1 MGSEMCIRDRL
12 KTVAAQVE
20 AGRLTGEEARRK
32 SLPDD
37 GEEMFVPTEA
47 TGVRTQEYEVLKV
60 KLELQRLEMEA
71 ESRRIEVEARR
82 ADREAE
88 ARRADREAEA
98 EARRADR
105 EAEIRKMELEAQL
118 EKQRLEAEVR
128 MAELKAGV
136 HGELREPANENG
148 EGLML
153 RASQSVDNSLAGR
166 TKKFGD
172 ALRHV
177 LPHMP
182 SEHAELPQFSTQ

>member
-1 MGSEMCIRDRL
+1 MAELTQRQQDRIAKSSTDRLQSQLVRSGVEERDVSHMEREEL

-37 GEEMFVPTEA
+37 GEEMFVLSEA
-47 TGVRTQEYEVLKV
+47 MGARAQEYEVLKM

-71 ESRRIEVEARR
+71 ESLRIDVEARM
-82 ADREAE
+82 
-88 ARRADREAEA
+88 
-98 EARRADR
+98 ADR
-105 EAEIRKMELEAQL
+105 EAEIRKMELKAQL
-118 EKQRLEAEVR
+118 ERQRLEAEVR
-128 MAELKAGV
+128 MAELKTGA
-136 HGELREPANENG
+136 HGELHEPANENG

-153 RASQSVDNSLAGR
+153 RAPQSVDNLLDGR

-177 LPHMP
+177 K
-182 SEHAELPQFSTQ
+182 